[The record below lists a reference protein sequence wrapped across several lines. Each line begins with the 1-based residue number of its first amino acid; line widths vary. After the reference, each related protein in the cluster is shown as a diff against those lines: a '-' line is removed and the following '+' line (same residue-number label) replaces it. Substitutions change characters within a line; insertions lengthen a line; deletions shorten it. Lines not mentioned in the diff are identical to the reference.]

1 MRDVY
6 LTQSLDFL
14 IPSWSCQVRIRLFFL
29 NLTCLLILINWSIKS
44 GCILWQSDS
53 LWCTNV
59 REILIKLGI
68 AIATWILGQMTLVLS
83 YVP

>member
-29 NLTCLLILINWSIKS
+29 NLTCLLILINWGIES
-44 GCILWQSDS
+44 GCILK
-53 LWCTNV
+53 NV

-68 AIATWILGQMTLVLS
+68 AIITWILGQMILVLP